1 MAGLRV
7 PSIAVVHTVLK
18 DPTRHQCSVLE
29 SVMALA
35 DQVVVMSEVARQRL
49 CVGFAVDRHKVT
61 EEAAFGSAWR
71 DVMLYSSLISLFGR
85 ADNVEPSR
93 IATTRE

>member
-1 MAGLRV
+1 VDPAAGAWLPNEFGDGV
-7 PSIAVVHTVLK
+7 GETLG
-18 DPTRHQCSVLE
+18 
-29 SVMALA
+29 
-35 DQVVVMSEVARQRL
+35 QVVDDGATGSRTEEVAL
-49 CVGFAVDRHKVT
+49 
-61 EEAAFGSAWR
+61 GSAWR